1 MPAQL
6 TGWRL
11 TARALVVRLRFPL
24 LVGGVVLLLAGWPW
38 LRNHWDRLT
47 RRGAGI
53 DTSISADT
61 EYWCPMCPGVVSAWP
76 EKCPVCHMALVRRK
90 KGEAAPLPDGVV
102 ARMQL
107 SPYRVQLAGV
117 RTTAVEYRPLA
128 WEVTLAGRVEAP
140 GQRVAIEVPE
150 ADVANVRP
158 GKEAAVESE
167 AYPGQPFPARV
178 AAVAAEVSR
187 ETRSVRVQ
195 LDVADEKRELRV
207 GMYVTVRFCV
217 LLTQLDSAMRSC
229 REEVRDRAAV
239 ELAVQSLPA
248 FAAPAPGLRSLLEGA
263 GRLASHAVGLTLAV
277 PETSVLDT
285 GERKV
290 VFVETMP
297 GMYDGVEVTVGRRCG
312 VYYPVLRGLSA
323 GQRVVT
329 AGAFLLDAETRL
341 NPALA
346 ASYFGAGRT
355 RSPEAPAEKLSSG
368 DEEQL
373 IAKQKIC
380 PVTDEPL
387 GSMGKPVRVV
397 LEGRTVFLCCKGCEA
412 ELRRDPK
419 AYLAKIPR

>member
-1 MPAQL
+1 L
-6 TGWRL
+6 L
-11 TARALVVRLRFPL
+11 VRLRFPL

-38 LRNHWDRLT
+38 LRTHWDRLT
-47 RRGAGI
+47 RRGTGI

-61 EYWCPMCPGVVSAWP
+61 EYWCPMCPGVLSAWP

-90 KGEAAPLPDGVV
+90 KGEATPLPDGVV

-117 RTTAVEYRPLA
+117 RTTLVEYRPLA
-128 WEVTLAGRVEAP
+128 WEATLAGRVESP
-140 GQRVAIEVPE
+140 GQRVTIEVPE
-150 ADVANVRP
+150 SDIANVRP
-158 GKEAAVESE
+158 GAEAVVESE
-167 AYPGQPFPARV
+167 AFPGQPFAARV
-178 AAVAAEVSR
+178 AAVASEVSR
-187 ETRSVRVQ
+187 ATRSVRVA
-195 LDVADEKRELRV
+195 LDVMDEKRELRAE
-207 GMYVTVRFCV
+207 MYVTVRFR
-217 LLTQLDSAMRSC
+217 LPLTQLESAARAC
-229 REEVRDRAAV
+229 REEMRDRAAI
-239 ELAVQSLPA
+239 ELTVQSLPA
-248 FAAPAPGLRSLLEGA
+248 FATPAPGLRSLLEAA
-263 GRLASHAVGLTLAV
+263 GRQASHALGMTLAV
-277 PETSVLDT
+277 PETSVIDT

-312 VYYPVLRGLSA
+312 DYYPVLRGLLA

-341 NPALA
+341 NPSLA
-346 ASYFGAGRT
+346 ASYFGAGRS
-355 RSPEAPAEKLSSG
+355 RPIEAPVEKLSAE

-397 LEGRTVFLCCKGCEA
+397 LEGRSVYLCCKGCEA

-419 AYLAKIPR
+419 TYLAKLPR